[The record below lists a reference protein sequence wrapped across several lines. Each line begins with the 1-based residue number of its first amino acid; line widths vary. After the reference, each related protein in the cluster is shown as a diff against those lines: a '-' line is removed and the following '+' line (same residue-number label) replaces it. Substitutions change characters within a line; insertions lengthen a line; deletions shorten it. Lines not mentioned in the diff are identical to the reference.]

1 MSMRGIDV
9 SVWNDSPNWQ
19 AIKDFGIQF
28 VMIRCTMGKS
38 NTDEMFL
45 NHYNGARSV
54 GLKVGAYHYS
64 YALTPDDAIIEANH
78 CRDFIASTGCLLE
91 LPVFFDMEDADGYK
105 AQHGFYFERNYIT
118 SICKAFI
125 DNLQLRTGVYASES
139 WLNDYIDWRSLGCPV
154 WNASWISSTAIKAN
168 PQLDPEVYYWVDG
181 IKAYMWQFTDSLRIA
196 GKYYDGNF
204 MYGDQY

>member
-64 YALTPDDAIIEANH
+64 YALTPDDAVIEANH

-125 DNLQLRTGVYASES
+125 DNINLRTGVYASES

-181 IKAYMWQFTDSLRIA
+181 IKAYMLQFTDSLRIA

-204 MYGDQY
+204 MYGDQF

>member
-64 YALTPDDAIIEANH
+64 YALTPEDAVIEANH

-139 WLNDYIDWRSLGCPV
+139 WLNDYIDWRSLG
-154 WNASWISSTAIKAN
+154 STAIKAN

>member
-64 YALTPDDAIIEANH
+64 YALTPEDAVIEANH

-125 DNLQLRTGVYASES
+125 ES

-204 MYGDQY
+204 MYGDQF